1 MDDLTSDDEWTMEE
15 IKASSSLDDS
25 YEDIL
30 VEVRENE
37 DASKGGVTYGWFG
50 GSSNFT
56 NF

>member
-37 DASKGGVTYGWFG
+37 DASKGGVTYG
-50 GSSNFT
+50 
-56 NF
+56 